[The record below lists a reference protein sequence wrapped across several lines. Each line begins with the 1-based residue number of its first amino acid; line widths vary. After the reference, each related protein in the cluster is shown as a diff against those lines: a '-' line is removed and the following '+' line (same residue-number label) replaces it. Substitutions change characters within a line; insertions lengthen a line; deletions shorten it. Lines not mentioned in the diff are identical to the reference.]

1 VNARLSCPELKAVI
15 NGCFRLRAFYW
26 ATTDNGEELN
36 QPASANPA
44 ACCGVSERNKIRYFP
59 YWEDSLQL
67 AAGSFNSIEGVNW
80 PRPAIFLQPV

>member
-1 VNARLSCPELKAVI
+1 M
-15 NGCFRLRAFYW
+15 W
-26 ATTDNGEELN
+26 LN

-67 AAGSFNSIEGVNW
+67 AAGSFNLKIVSGPLSGVCFFSN
-80 PRPAIFLQPV
+80 RQRATDNMQQAQHGFFISSLYFA